1 MQFPRTCLILCFA
14 LLLCSS
20 FTYGQ
25 KASPPAP
32 IALTPTPTPAPA
44 PAPDYV
50 NLTYLLSVAGPF
62 HTFLNY
68 LESTKLVDTFQN
80 QANNTKQGI
89 TIFVPKD
96 SSFKGLKNPSLS
108 NLSNDQL
115 KSLILFHALPKYYA
129 LADFSELSTKS
140 PVSTLA
146 GGQYTFNI
154 TDDSGTVH
162 LDSGWSKTEITSA
175 VHSTDPVAI
184 YQVNKVLL
192 PEAIFGTDIPP
203 MPAPAPAPTP
213 DISPAADAPSADSK
227 GGSSSKSLPSNSSS
241 RSIVELS
248 LSIWSQMVLA
258 VFGGL
263 VLLF

>member
-1 MQFPRTCLILCFA
+1 MQFPRTFVIVCSA

-20 FTYGQ
+20 LTYGQ

-32 IALTPTPTPAPA
+32 IAMTPTPTPAPA
-44 PAPDYV
+44 PAPEYV

-68 LESTKLVDTFQN
+68 LESTKVIDTFQN
-80 QANNTKQGI
+80 QANNSEQGI
-89 TIFVPKD
+89 TIFIPKD
-96 SSFKGLKNPSLS
+96 SSFKGLKKPTLS

-115 KSLILFHALPKYYA
+115 KSLVLFHALPKYYA
-129 LADFSELSTKS
+129 LADFSELSAKGPAT
-140 PVSTLA
+140 TLA
-146 GGQYTFNI
+146 GGQYTLNF
-154 TDDSGTVH
+154 TDNSGTVR
-162 LDSGWSKTEITSA
+162 LDSGWSKTKVTSA

-184 YQVNKVLL
+184 YQVDKVLL

-203 MPAPAPAPTP
+203 VPAPAPAP
-213 DISPAADAPSADSK
+213 DISPAADSRSADSK
-227 GGSSSKSLPSNSSS
+227 EGGSSSKSLPSSSS
-241 RSIVELS
+241 SCRIVELS
-248 LSIWSQMVLA
+248 LSVWSQLVLA

>member
-1 MQFPRTCLILCFA
+1 MQFPRAFVVICSA
-14 LLLCSS
+14 LFLCSTL
-20 FTYGQ
+20 TYGQ
-25 KASPPAP
+25 QASPPAP
-32 IALTPTPTPAPA
+32 IAMTPTPTPAPA
-44 PAPDYV
+44 PAPAPEYV

-68 LESTKLVDTFQN
+68 LESTKLIDTFQN
-80 QANNTKQGI
+80 QANNTEQGI

-96 SSFKGLKNPSLS
+96 SSFKGLKKPSLS
-108 NLSNDQL
+108 NLSDEQL

-129 LADFSELSTKS
+129 LSDFNELSTKD

-146 GGQYTFNI
+146 GGQYTLNF
-154 TDDSGTVH
+154 TDKSGTVH
-162 LDSGWSKTEITSA
+162 VDSGWSRTKVTSA

-184 YQVNKVLL
+184 YEVDKVLL

-213 DISPAADAPSADSK
+213 DISPAADSK
-227 GGSSSKSLPSNSSS
+227 EGGSSSKALPSSSS
-241 RSIVELS
+241 CHRIVELS
-248 LSIWSQMVLA
+248 LSVWSQLVLA

-263 VLLF
+263 VLLS